1 MKRNVKRDTQ
11 KVFFTFHVL
20 LFREVGYQMTRLF
33 VKNAEILVTMDG
45 SHHDSQREIKNGALL
60 VEDNRIEFV
69 GTTEE
74 AVRLAETHPIWS
86 RDGIDKTID
95 ASGCVI
101 IPGLV
106 NCHHHL
112 YQTLTRTVGTGSG
125 KILFDW
131 LKYLYPIWAE
141 MIPEA
146 VYVSA
151 KLGLSELILSGCT
164 TVADHLY
171 LYPNGSKIDDEIR
184 AAQDVGVRFHPTRG
198 SMSLG
203 ESQGGLP
210 PDRVCDTEP
219 EIIKDC
225 IRAIEAFHDPEPL
238 SMLRIGLAPCSPFSV
253 TGNLMRESVE
263 IARQYPMVNLHTH
276 LAETKDEERFCLEM
290 FGQRPVEYAESL
302 NWAGDDVW
310 FAHMVHPN
318 EAEIDWLA
326 QTHTGVCHCPNS
338 NMILAS
344 GIAPIRQMMDK
355 NVRVGLGVDGSA
367 SNDGNHMLGEARQ
380 AMLLQRVGWPGFESR
395 ADRFSAREALELAT
409 VGGAQVLRRDDIG
422 SLATGK
428 AADFVAFRVDD
439 IFHAGGGIDPVAALL
454 TCAPTQVWFSVING
468 QVVVEDGQFLPFALE
483 PLIETHNR
491 LSFEMMTRA
500 GVS

>member
-1 MKRNVKRDTQ
+1 MTTLLLRNADV
-11 KVFFTFHVL
+11 
-20 LFREVGYQMTRLF
+20 
-33 VKNAEILVTMDG
+33 LVTMNSARD
-45 SHHDSQREIKNGALL
+45 EIKNGALL
-60 VEDNRIEFV
+60 VENNQIVWVGPTSETDSWIAANRPEIE
-69 GTTEE
+69 
-74 AVRLAETHPIWS
+74 
-86 RDGIDKTID
+86 RDGIDKLID
-95 ASGCVI
+95 AGGCVVM
-101 IPGLV
+101 PGLV

-131 LKYLYPIWAE
+131 LKFLYPIWAE
-141 MIPEA
+141 MTPEA

-151 KLGLSELILSGCT
+151 KIGLAELVLSGCT

-184 AAQDVGVRFHPTRG
+184 AAQEVGVRFHPTRG

-225 IRAIEAFHDPEPL
+225 VRAIETFHDSEPL

-253 TGNLMRESVE
+253 TGDLMRESAEV
-263 IARQYPMVNLHTH
+263 ARQYPLVNLHTH
-276 LAETKDEERFCLEM
+276 LAETKDEDRFCVEM
-290 FGQRPVEYAESL
+290 FGKRPIDYAESV
-302 NWAGDDVW
+302 NWAGEDVW

-318 EAEIDWLA
+318 TAEIDWLA
-326 QTHTGVCHCPNS
+326 ETKSGVCHCPSS

-344 GIAPIRQMMDK
+344 GIAPVREMVDK
-355 NVRVGLGVDGSA
+355 NVRIGLGVDGSA
-367 SNDGNHMLGEARQ
+367 SNDGNHMLGETRQ

-395 ADRFSAREALELAT
+395 ADRFTAREALELAT
-409 VGGAQVLRRDDIG
+409 LGGAVVLRRDDIA
-422 SLATGK
+422 SLEADQ

-439 IFHAGGGIDPVAALL
+439 LQHAGGQADPVASLV
-454 TCAPTQVWFSVING
+454 TCVPTQAWLSVING
-468 QVVVEDGQFLPFALE
+468 RMVVEDGQFLPFDLA
-483 PLIETHNR
+483 PVIKTHNR
-491 LSFEMMTRA
+491 ISQEMMNRA
-500 GVS
+500 GVL